1 MKNITVAVDEETYR
15 LARIEAKEA
24 GTSVSELVRF
34 FLVRWAEGS
43 IFENRFDRLRRLQD
57 DSLESI
63 RAHGAGLDSAEN
75 LSRDALHDRMETGG
89 QESPPSEPPSK
100 RS

>member
-24 GTSVSELVRF
+24 GTSISELVRF
-34 FLVRWAEGS
+34 LLVRLAQGR

-63 RAHGAGLDSAEN
+63 RARRAGLNSAEN
-75 LSRDALHDRMETGG
+75 LSRGALHDRMGKGG
-89 QESPPSEPPSK
+89 QESPPSG
-100 RS
+100 RF